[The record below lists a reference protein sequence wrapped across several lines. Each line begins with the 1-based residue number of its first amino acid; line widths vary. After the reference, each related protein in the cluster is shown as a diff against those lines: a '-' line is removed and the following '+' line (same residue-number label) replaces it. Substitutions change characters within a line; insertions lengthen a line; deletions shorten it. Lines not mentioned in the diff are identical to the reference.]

1 MKIKNIKYEDF
12 IQYKKC
18 SMFIGTAFCDWKCCR
33 EAQCDICQNLPLAKS
48 PTIDMDDNKIVQ
60 SYLTNPLTE
69 AVVFGG
75 LEPMDQFDELL
86 ALIKLFRKYTNDD
99 IVIYTGYYKEEISE
113 KIFELQKRSNIIV
126 KFGRFKPNVNHIYD
140 KILGIELS
148 SDNQWA
154 EKIS

>member
-69 AVVFGG
+69 AIVFGG
-75 LEPMDQFDELL
+75 LEPMDQFDELF

-113 KIFELQKRSNIIV
+113 KIQILQKIPRITI
-126 KFGRFKPNVNHIYD
+126 KFGRYTPNRESHFD
-140 KILGIELS
+140 ELLGVILS
-148 SDNQWA
+148 SDNQYS

>member
-18 SMFIGTAFCDWKCCR
+18 SMFIGTCFCDWKCCR

-69 AVVFGG
+69 AIVFGG

-99 IVIYTGYYKEEISE
+99 IIIYTGYYKEEISE

-126 KFGRFKPNVNHIYD
+126 KFGRFKPNANHIYD
-140 KILGIELS
+140 KILGVELS

>member
-69 AVVFGG
+69 AIVFGG

-113 KIFELQKRSNIIV
+113 KIFKLQKKSNIIV
-126 KFGRFKPNVNHIYD
+126 KFGRFKPNANHIYD
-140 KILGIELS
+140 KILGVELS
-148 SDNQWA
+148 SDNQGA

>member
-126 KFGRFKPNVNHIYD
+126 KFGRFKPNANHIYD
-140 KILGIELS
+140 KILGVELS